1 MIFLNNVMIEVSDLH
16 KSFVKYEKEPGL
28 IGTIKGF
35 FNAKKVV
42 KKAVDGVS
50 FSINEGEIVGYIGA
64 NGAGKSTTIKILTGI
79 LTPTSGSVL
88 VNGICPYKNRT
99 QNAYNIGV
107 VFGQRTQLWWDLP
120 LIESFGIL
128 KEIYGV
134 SDDDFNQ
141 RMEFFNEVL
150 EINEFIKSP
159 VRTLSLGQRMRA
171 DIAASLLHNPKVLYL
186 DEPTIG
192 LDVVAKQ
199 KMRDAIKFMNKK
211 FNTTVI
217 LTTHDLDDIEELCN
231 RIIIIDNGKTMY
243 EGTIRDIKDNYGYIK
258 NVTYEVIADEISLDL
273 SQFGLSDDDLNYK
286 VDYKTISINFNKHKI
301 SVSDIT
307 AYIMSQYKVVDMS
320 VNEQDIET
328 LVGNIYKYGVNNA

>member
-1 MIFLNNVMIEVSDLH
+1 M
-16 KSFVKYEKEPGL
+16 
-28 IGTIKGF
+28 
-35 FNAKKVV
+35 
-42 KKAVDGVS
+42 
-50 FSINEGEIVGYIGA
+50 
-64 NGAGKSTTIKILTGI
+64 
-79 LTPTSGSVL
+79 
-88 VNGICPYKNRT
+88 
-99 QNAYNIGV
+99 
-107 VFGQRTQLWWDLP
+107 
-120 LIESFGIL
+120 IESFGIL
-128 KEIYGV
+128 KESFGV
-134 SDDDFNQ
+134 SDEDFNQ

-199 KMRDAIKFMNKK
+199 KMRDAIKFMNQK

-258 NVTYEVIADEISLDL
+258 NVTYEVIADDISLDL
-273 SQFGLSDDDLNYK
+273 SQFGLSEDDLNYK

-307 AYIMSQYKVVDMS
+307 SYIMSQYKVVDMS

-328 LVGNIYKYGVNNA
+328 LVGNIYKYGVK

>member
-1 MIFLNNVMIEVSDLH
+1 MIEVSDLH
-16 KSFVKYEKEPGL
+16 KNFVKYEKEPGL

-79 LTPTSGSVL
+79 LTPTSGTVL
-88 VNGICPYKNRT
+88 VNGVCPYKNRT
-99 QNAYNIGV
+99 KNAYNFGV
-107 VFGQRTQLWWDLP
+107 VFGQRPQLWWDLP

-134 SDDDFNQ
+134 SDEDFNQ

-199 KMRDAIKFMNKK
+199 KMRDAIKFMNQK

-258 NVTYEVIADEISLDL
+258 NVTYEVIADDISLDL
-273 SQFGLSDDDLNYK
+273 SQFGLSEDDLYYK
-286 VDYKTISINFNKHKI
+286 VDYKTISINFNMHKI

-307 AYIMSQYKVVDMS
+307 SYIMSQYKVVDMS

-328 LVGNIYKYGVNNA
+328 LVGNIYKYGVK